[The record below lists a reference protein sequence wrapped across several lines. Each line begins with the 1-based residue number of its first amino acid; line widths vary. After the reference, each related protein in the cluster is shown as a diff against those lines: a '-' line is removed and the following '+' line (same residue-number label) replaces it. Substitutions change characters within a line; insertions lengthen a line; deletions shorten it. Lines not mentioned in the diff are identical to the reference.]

1 MFKKIKQAF
10 ERAVTSLDA
19 HSEIVRAQSEALRVQ
34 TELVRALIPEVKAS
48 IAAVEKHVKYLADSE
63 RRGLQR
69 SGQPHEF

>member
-19 HSEIVRAQSEALRVQ
+19 HTEALQVQ

-48 IAAVEKHVKYLADSE
+48 IAAVEKHVKYLADSQ